1 MRISGSCMEWFLAID
16 AGAAVFILTL
26 WYFWFARYN
35 RRRALAVLHWVQSAC
50 AGKGRVLKVR
60 WHGTSRLLAE
70 LRFPPHMFDHARV
83 VVRLLPRPVPTNWV
97 WSRWRKQKE
106 TLSFEADLDS
116 APRFQLDV
124 HNHRWSGHNSGSL
137 SSRNWLVTRPG
148 PIVLT
153 SRSKWGQELSPGKLQ
168 PGQLIREGNYQQ
180 QYPQNHKADDAVAS
194 LELPYVVDEDLED
207 RDGDQ
212 HQGLPAHKRG
222 ALPETHKHQQGSVI
236 HPQG

>member
-1 MRISGSCMEWFLAID
+1 MGLNDSIRSLKMRISGGGMEWFLAID
-16 AGAAVFILTL
+16 VGAAIVILTF

-35 RRRALAVLHWVQSAC
+35 RRRALAVLHWVQTAC

-60 WHGTSRLLAE
+60 WQGTSRLLAE

-97 WSRWRKQKE
+97 LSCWRKQKE

-124 HNHRWSGHNSGSL
+124 HNHRWSGHNTGSL
-137 SSRNWLVTRPG
+137 SSRNWLVSRPG

-153 SRSKWGQELSPGKLQ
+153 SRSKWGQGLSPVINALMAS
-168 PGQLIREGNYQQ
+168 REKNFVSVRYSPDSPHFSATLEIDSLPDQVG
-180 QYPQNHKADDAVAS
+180 AEGWLEMLRELAAGAS
-194 LELPYVVDEDLED
+194 TS
-207 RDGDQ
+207 R
-212 HQGLPAHKRG
+212 H
-222 ALPETHKHQQGSVI
+222 
-236 HPQG
+236 

>member
-1 MRISGSCMEWFLAID
+1 MGLNDSICSLKMRISGGGMEWFLAID
-16 AGAAVFILTL
+16 VGAAIVMLMF

-35 RRRALAVLHWVQSAC
+35 RRRALVVLHWVQTAC

-60 WHGTSRLLAE
+60 WQGTSRLLAE

-83 VVRLLPRPVPTNWV
+83 VVRLLPRPVPTNWAL
-97 WSRWRKQKE
+97 SRWRKQKE

-116 APRFQLDV
+116 APRFRLDV

-153 SRSKWGQELSPGKLQ
+153 SRSKWGQELSPVINALMASREKNFVNVRYSPDSPRSEERRVGKECRL
-168 PGQLIREGNYQQ
+168 RWAACAE
-180 QYPQNHKADDAVAS
+180 
-194 LELPYVVDEDLED
+194 
-207 RDGDQ
+207 
-212 HQGLPAHKRG
+212 KR
-222 ALPETHKHQQGSVI
+222 
-236 HPQG
+236 